1 MPRSFAF
8 GVYPG
13 CVPNPAKLYPSV
25 SGSTEATMEY
35 RTLRFGF
42 ASGKMHPKN
51 MELGQVAREEEFL
64 EKLGVGA
71 EAIQGCQALRR
82 PHRDGAGLRSSASMM
97 MEAARWLHARSSARL
112 WVK

>member
-13 CVPNPAKLYPSV
+13 CVLNPAKLYPSL
-25 SGSTEATMEY
+25 SGSTEATMEH

-51 MELGQVAREEEFL
+51 MELG
-64 EKLGVGA
+64 
-71 EAIQGCQALRR
+71 
-82 PHRDGAGLRSSASMM
+82 
-97 MEAARWLHARSSARL
+97 
-112 WVK
+112 